1 MILRERLNMYCDKM
15 ITKTNTKIYFISLG
29 FLIIHILGNSQYQ
42 TLPIKE
48 LENTQPRNIIFVLSD
63 DHRYDFMGFTGRLPW
78 LETPAMD
85 ALAEEGAY
93 FPNAF
98 VTTSLCSPS
107 RASILTGQFSHT
119 HKVVDNSAPAPE
131 EMIYFPQYLQM
142 IGYQTSFFGKWHMGS
157 ATDDPRPGFNH
168 WESFRGQ
175 GAYYNLTL
183 NINGKHETYVDSIYT
198 TDLLTE
204 HAIHWLEGRDTQKPF
219 FLYLSHKAVHGNY
232 IPAKRHLG
240 KYNDV
245 TLELPPSFY
254 TSAQPVRGKSNPHG
268 YQQYLG
274 PDKDPIKEPASDEE
288 YYGEGRMPDWQKM
301 QRESWH
307 GVDYMYH
314 ARHVNFETLVKR
326 YCELILSLDESIGNI
341 LEFLDKEDLSESTV
355 VIYMGDNG
363 FSFGEHGLIDKR
375 HFYEESVKVPFL
387 VRCPDIINKG
397 RVVNEMIQNIDVAPT
412 ILELAGIEKP
422 AHMQG
427 ISIMP
432 LLTGEATTW
441 RDKIFYEYYW
451 ENNYPQTPTMHG
463 IRTDRYK
470 LIRYHGI
477 WDTNEFYNL
486 SEDPYETNNL
496 IASPEHQALIQALTN
511 EIYNWLENTGGMQI
525 PLKRTGKR
533 GGDHRNRGLY

>member
-1 MILRERLNMYCDKM
+1 M
-15 ITKTNTKIYFISLG
+15 ITQTHKKICYMSLG
-29 FLIIHILGNSQYQ
+29 LLIMHAIGNSQHQ
-42 TLPIKE
+42 PLPIND
-48 LENTQPRNIIFVLSD
+48 LENTQPRNIIFILSD
-63 DHRYDFMGFTGRLPW
+63 DHRYDFMGFTGVLPW

-85 ALAEEGAY
+85 ALAQEGAY
-93 FPNAF
+93 CPNAF

-107 RASILTGQFSHT
+107 RASILTGQYSHT
-119 HKVVDNSAPAPE
+119 HKVVDNSAPAPDE
-131 EMIYFPQYLQM
+131 LIYFTRYLQTK
-142 IGYQTSFFGKWHMGS
+142 GYQTSFFGKWHMGGN
-157 ATDDPRPGFNH
+157 TDDPRPGFDH

-183 NINGKHETYVDSIYT
+183 NINGEHESYPDSIYT

-204 HAIHWLEGRDTQKPF
+204 HAIHWLKGRDTQKPF
-219 FLYLSHKAVHGNY
+219 FMYLSHKAVHGLY

-240 KYNDV
+240 KYNNV
-245 TLELPPSFY
+245 TLDLPPSFN
-254 TSAQPVRGKSNPHG
+254 TSAQPVRGKSHPYG
-268 YQQYLG
+268 YQHYLG
-274 PDKDPIKEPASDEE
+274 PDKDQIREPAADVD

-314 ARHVNFETLVKR
+314 AQHVNFETLVKR
-326 YCELILSLDESIGNI
+326 YCELILSLDESIGSI
-341 LEFLDKEDLSESTV
+341 LAYLDEKGLSESTM

-387 VRCPDIINKG
+387 VRCPEIINRG
-397 RVVNEMIQNIDVAPT
+397 LVINEMIQNIDVAPT

-422 AHMQG
+422 AQMQG
-427 ISIMP
+427 MSIVP
-432 LLTGEATTW
+432 LLTGETTSW

-477 WDTNEFYNL
+477 WDTNEFYDL
-486 SEDPYETNNL
+486 KEDPFEMHNL
-496 IASPEHQALIQALTN
+496 IASPGHQKLIQELTN

>member
-1 MILRERLNMYCDKM
+1 M
-15 ITKTNTKIYFISLG
+15 SLG
-29 FLIIHILGNSQYQ
+29 FLIMHAIGNSQHQ
-42 TLPIKE
+42 PLPIVD
-48 LENTQPRNIIFVLSD
+48 LENIQPRNIIFILSD
-63 DHRYDFMGFTGRLPW
+63 DHRYDFMGFTGKLPW

-85 ALAEEGAY
+85 ALAEGGAH

-131 EMIYFPQYLQM
+131 DLIYFPQYLQTK
-142 IGYQTSFFGKWHMGS
+142 GYQTSFFGKWHMGG
-157 ATDDPRPGFNH
+157 ATDDPRPGFDH

-183 NINGKHETYVDSIYT
+183 NINGEHESYHDSIYT

-204 HAIHWLEGRDTQKPF
+204 HAIHWLKNRDTQEPF
-219 FLYLSHKAVHGNY
+219 FMYLSHKAVHGNY
-232 IPAKRHLG
+232 IPAKRHLDL
-240 KYNDV
+240 YNNV
-245 TLELPPSFY
+245 TLELPPSFN
-254 TSAQPVRGKSNPHG
+254 TSSQPVMGKSHPYG
-268 YQQYLG
+268 YQHYLG
-274 PDKDPIKEPASDEE
+274 PDKDQIREPETDVD
-288 YYGEGRMPDWQKM
+288 YYGERRMPDWQKM

-314 ARHVNFETLVKR
+314 AQHVNFETLVKR
-326 YCELILSLDESIGNI
+326 YCELILSLDESIGSI
-341 LEFLDKEDLSESTV
+341 LEYLDENGLSESTV

-387 VRCPDIINKG
+387 VRCPEIINRG
-397 RVVNEMIQNIDVAPT
+397 LVINEMIQNIDVAPT

-422 AHMQG
+422 DQMQG
-427 ISIMP
+427 MSIVP
-432 LLTGEATTW
+432 LLTGEATSW

-451 ENNYPQTPTMHG
+451 ENNYPHTPTMHG

-477 WDTNEFYNL
+477 WDTNEFYDL
-486 SEDPYETNNL
+486 TEDPFEMNNL
-496 IASPEHQALIQALTN
+496 IASPGHQTLIEELTD
-511 EIYNWLENTGGMQI
+511 EIYNWLESTDGMQI